1 MSLRFGKKRYHIFR
15 TKGRVSIAAKGY
27 MSYDSKTRTHVRTAI
42 MIFFRKAQNE
52 IVETPD
58 LEKLRQAIQKAGLPE
73 CALGVA
79 EKEIERLTKTE
90 PGAPE
95 YAIGITYLEYLTSL
109 PWNKYTDDN
118 LDLDRAKQI
127 LDSYHYGLDSV
138 KERILDFLAV
148 RTLCS
153 MRPFSILVVD
163 DEPVARTNLEYVLR
177 KEGYEVAAAENGA
190 EALEKLEVREFDL
203 LLTDLKMEKVDGIEL
218 LKRAKKIVPSI
229 ETVIF
234 TGYATVSSAVEALQ
248 QGAAHYL
255 TKPINLDE
263 LRSVVQEIRGKRRHV
278 QNVNGPILCFS
289 GPPGTGKTSIGK
301 AIAEALGRKFT
312 RLSMAGMRDE
322 AELRGHRRTYVGAM
336 PGRIIN
342 EIKRLEVRN
351 PLFMLDEIDK
361 IGQDF
366 KGDPASV
373 LLEILDPEQNS
384 NFLDYYLDIP
394 FDLTPVIFIATANNI
409 EELPDALR
417 DRLEVIYF
425 SGYSENEKIHIAQF
439 HLIPRQL
446 AANGL
451 SADPP
456 RFTSEAI
463 KKIIREYTEE
473 SGVRNL
479 EREIA
484 TICRKLARERVAG
497 YQAKGSP
504 RQLGPADVKKLL
516 GPRRYQRET
525 KYASNRVGVTTGLVW
540 TDFGGEIIF
549 VETSIMPG
557 AQQLILTGSLGAVIK
572 ESAQTALSYIR
583 SHARELGIDSDFYA
597 DKDVHIHIPAGA
609 IPKDGPSAGLTIA
622 IALISLL
629 TGRKARSDVAITGEL
644 SLTGRVLPVKGVKE
658 KILAA
663 QRAGIRTVIFPRKN
677 AVDIETLD
685 QEVLEEIQVITAEE
699 LLEVIDVA
707 LIPLEG
713 ER

>member
-1 MSLRFGKKRYHIFR
+1 
-15 TKGRVSIAAKGY
+15 
-27 MSYDSKTRTHVRTAI
+27 
-42 MIFFRKAQNE
+42 
-52 IVETPD
+52 
-58 LEKLRQAIQKAGLPE
+58 
-73 CALGVA
+73 
-79 EKEIERLTKTE
+79 
-90 PGAPE
+90 
-95 YAIGITYLEYLTSL
+95 
-109 PWNKYTDDN
+109 
-118 LDLDRAKQI
+118 
-127 LDSYHYGLDSV
+127 
-138 KERILDFLAV
+138 
-148 RTLCS
+148 
-153 MRPFSILVVD
+153 
-163 DEPVARTNLEYVLR
+163 
-177 KEGYEVAAAENGA
+177 
-190 EALEKLEVREFDL
+190 
-203 LLTDLKMEKVDGIEL
+203 LTDLKMEKVDGIEL

>member
-1 MSLRFGKKRYHIFR
+1 
-15 TKGRVSIAAKGY
+15 
-27 MSYDSKTRTHVRTAI
+27 

>member
-1 MSLRFGKKRYHIFR
+1 MSHIFR

-27 MSYDSKTRTHVRTAI
+27 MSYDSKIKRHVRAAI
-42 MIFFRKAQNE
+42 MGFFRKSQNE
-52 IVETPD
+52 ILETPD
-58 LEKLRQAIQKAGLPE
+58 LEKLRKLIDNAGLPE
-73 CALGVA
+73 YALAVA
-79 EKEIERLTKTE
+79 EKEIERLAKID
-90 PGAPE
+90 ASMPE
-95 YAIGITYLEYLTSL
+95 YALGIAYLEYLTSL

-127 LDSYHYGLDSV
+127 LDSYHYGLESV
-138 KERILDFLAV
+138 KERILEFLAV

-153 MRPFSILVVD
+153 MRPLRILVVD
-163 DEPVARTNLEYVLR
+163 DEAVARTNLEYVLR

-203 LLTDLKMEKVDGIEL
+203 LLTDLKMDKVDGIEL
-218 LKRAKKIVPSI
+218 LKSAKKIVPSI

-248 QGAAHYL
+248 HGAAHYL
-255 TKPINLDE
+255 TKPINIDE
-263 LRSVVQEIRGKRRHV
+263 LRKVVKKIRGKKRHI
-278 QNVNGPILCFS
+278 QNVSGPILCFS
-289 GPPGTGKTSIGK
+289 GPPGTGKTSVGK

-322 AELRGHRRTYVGAM
+322 SELRGHRRTYVGAM

-342 EIKRLEVRN
+342 EIKKLGVRN

-361 IGQDF
+361 MGQDF
-366 KGDPASV
+366 KGDPSSV

-384 NFLDYYLDIP
+384 NFLDYYLDLP
-394 FDLTPVIFIATANNI
+394 FDLSPVIFIATANSVEN
-409 EELPDALR
+409 LSAPLR
-417 DRLEVIYF
+417 DRMEVITF
-425 SGYSENEKIHIAQF
+425 SGYSEKEKLHIARS
-439 HLIPRQL
+439 HLIPKQL
-446 AANGL
+446 AGSGL
-451 SADPP
+451 MPDSPQ
-456 RFTSEAI
+456 FSEDAI
-463 KKIIREYTEE
+463 IKIIREYTEE

-484 TICRKLARERVAG
+484 TICRKLARERLR
-497 YQAKGSP
+497 GSAATRP
-504 RQLGPADVKKLL
+504 APMVGSADVEKLL
-516 GPRRYQRET
+516 GPRKYQRET
-525 KYASNRVGVTTGLVW
+525 KYTSDRVGVTTGLVW

-557 AQQLILTGSLGAVIK
+557 AQQLILTGSLGSVIK

-583 SHARELGIDSDFYA
+583 SHARELGINSDFYA

-622 IALISLL
+622 IALVSLL
-629 TGRKARSDVAITGEL
+629 TGRKARNDVAITGEL

-685 QEVLEEIQVITAEE
+685 EEVLQEIQVITAEE

-707 LIPLEG
+707 LTPLEG